1 MKKLLLTLLL
11 STFLLSGC
19 GARDSDSSLP
29 AGTNQPGGSTPD
41 SEQTEP
47 TKQAENVG
55 QAENPK
61 QAEKADVSGIYT
73 DKQGTADVY
82 SQLTLAL
89 QADGTYKAEI
99 SVYRTAELEGTAVWE
114 EDMLRFTS
122 EDPYVLAEISV
133 IGGKAEVAVITDA
146 AGVLSGEVYSFPD
159 GAPDNLLPETQRS
172 EATAEELLDLFING
186 KINAIDQTDLTASF
200 YIDDLNMYLYS
211 AGEKVDLDNDGE
223 NELVISGP
231 CGGIYLDVRN
241 NKVYKFAEGVDNVLV
256 LSYTYYNG
264 AVWTMYSC
272 RSSAGFE
279 FYHME
284 KFEGAD
290 NLAAEMNFGEE
301 LADPDNVEAGFK
313 YTLNG
318 AEISFE
324 EYTELCS
331 KIFAAEVNTS
341 ISDGTDKL
349 ENLTGEYHYS
359 TDSGTGK
366 LIIEKTFYGYDISDY
381 ESEVSY
387 RFLADLSNIETIEN
401 NRIYIKYPEQ
411 VLSDDTVIFTYYILE
426 YNADEIN
433 IYYKRSELE
442 EAEFLYQAIKKK
454 EEG

>member
-146 AGVLSGEVYSFPD
+146 AGVLS
-159 GAPDNLLPETQRS
+159 
-172 EATAEELLDLFING
+172 
-186 KINAIDQTDLTASF
+186 
-200 YIDDLNMYLYS
+200 
-211 AGEKVDLDNDGE
+211 
-223 NELVISGP
+223 
-231 CGGIYLDVRN
+231 
-241 NKVYKFAEGVDNVLV
+241 
-256 LSYTYYNG
+256 LS
-264 AVWTMYSC
+264 
-272 RSSAGFE
+272 
-279 FYHME
+279 
-284 KFEGAD
+284 
-290 NLAAEMNFGEE
+290 
-301 LADPDNVEAGFK
+301 
-313 YTLNG
+313 
-318 AEISFE
+318 
-324 EYTELCS
+324 
-331 KIFAAEVNTS
+331 
-341 ISDGTDKL
+341 
-349 ENLTGEYHYS
+349 
-359 TDSGTGK
+359 
-366 LIIEKTFYGYDISDY
+366 LIHI
-381 ESEVSY
+381 
-387 RFLADLSNIETIEN
+387 
-401 NRIYIKYPEQ
+401 
-411 VLSDDTVIFTYYILE
+411 
-426 YNADEIN
+426 
-433 IYYKRSELE
+433 
-442 EAEFLYQAIKKK
+442 
-454 EEG
+454 